1 MDWLNMITGLG
12 KAFVDLSTPYG
23 YWLIT
28 IGVALGI
35 LGGALPGVST
45 TMTVALLAV
54 FTFTMNPLWSI
65 ILLSAVQLGGT
76 YGGSISATVLNIPGT
91 PASAPTAIEG
101 YQLTKKGE
109 AEVALGINVFTSF
122 MGNNLGL
129 VMLLLTM
136 PLFVKLSMMFGPWEM
151 FWFGVFGVF
160 IAANLSEGDT
170 LKGLISATVGLVIAC
185 IGIDP
190 IDGSPRFSLDS
201 VYLTA
206 GIPLIPAMIGLF
218 GFTEVFGGLT
228 DIQVSSF
235 PMKKTSLVA
244 AARLWWKYRWL
255 SVRTSILGYIIG
267 VAPGIGA
274 SVSCWVG
281 YDHARTSS
289 KEPEKFGHGSIEG
302 LIGSETCNM
311 ANVPGAYAPVLSLG
325 VPGDAPTAIML
336 GILMLHGIRPGPTFM
351 LTNPEWLYQI
361 VVALFISGILFV
373 LIGTYAGKALVRLF
387 VGTPRTAMSAIVA
400 VLCALGAYATNTNMM
415 DIYTAFFFGVLGV
428 IMKGLGIPAAPMVLG
443 LILGADLLDVEFRR
457 ALLAGKGSIAPFF
470 TRTVSI
476 AMLIFIALV
485 LFFEHGYPRIRGSR
499 KKKDRTVI
507 LE

>member
-1 MDWLNMITGLG
+1 MMDWFSMMTGLG

-28 IGVALGI
+28 IGCAVGI

-54 FTFTMNPLWSI
+54 ITYSMDPLWSI
-65 ILLSAVQLGGT
+65 ILLSACQLGGT

-101 YQLTKKGE
+101 YALTKKGE

-129 VMLLLTM
+129 VMLLVTM
-136 PLFVKLSMMFGPWEM
+136 PFFVKLSMMFGPWEM

-170 LKGLISATVGLVIAC
+170 LKGLIAATLGLIISC

-190 IDGSPRFSLDS
+190 IDGSPRFACGST
-201 VYLTA
+201 YLMA
-206 GIPLIPAMIGLF
+206 GIPLIPAMIGLY
-218 GFTEVFGGLT
+218 GFTEVFEGLT
-228 DIQVSSF
+228 DVKVSSF
-235 PMKKTSLVA
+235 PLRKTSLVG
-244 AARLWWKYRWL
+244 AARMWWQYRWL
-255 SVRTSILGYIIG
+255 SFRTSILGYIIG

-274 SVSCWVG
+274 NVSCWVG
-281 YDHARTSS
+281 YDHARSMS

-351 LTNPEWLYQI
+351 ITNPEWLYQI

-373 LIGTYAGKALVRLF
+373 VIGTYAGKALVRLF
-387 VGTPRTAMSAIVA
+387 VSTPRTAMAAIVG
-400 VLCALGAYATNTNMM
+400 VLCALGAYAANTNIL
-415 DIYTAFFFGVLGV
+415 DIYTAFAFG
-428 IMKGLGIPAAPMVLG
+428 ILGIIMNRLGMPVSPMVLG
-443 LILGADLLDVEFRR
+443 LILGADLLDVEFRK
-457 ALLAGKGSIAPFF
+457 ALLAGKGSLAPFF
-470 TRTVSI
+470 TRGVSI
-476 AMLIFIALV
+476 VLIAFIAVV
-485 LFFEHGYPRIRGSR
+485 LFFQYGYPKIKGSQR
-499 KKKDRTVI
+499 KDRTVI
-507 LE
+507 LK